1 MNKKIYGGK
10 HPNKQDNIENVIT
23 KIQRLKL
30 VHKTSLNYEGKE
42 KKEGNILFWSLNFIK
57 NLFFVPKLIFF
68 FMSKL
73 CKNIFQQFR
82 DKNKDEKELFFLG
95 MKNKFLV
102 KFNNIIKYF

>member
-1 MNKKIYGGK
+1 MGILEKYTNFFLIFMNKKIYGGK
-10 HPNKQDNIENVIT
+10 HPNKQDNIKNVIT

-57 NLFFVPKLIFF
+57 NLFFVPEFKFFF

-73 CKNIFQQFR
+73 CKNIFQ
-82 DKNKDEKELFFLG
+82 
-95 MKNKFLV
+95 
-102 KFNNIIKYF
+102 

>member
-57 NLFFVPKLIFF
+57 NLFFVPKLNFFFLCLNFVKIFF
-68 FMSKL
+68 NSLETKIRMK
-73 CKNIFQQFR
+73 KNFFFR
-82 DKNKDEKELFFLG
+82 DEKQTSG
-95 MKNKFLV
+95 K
-102 KFNNIIKYF
+102 I